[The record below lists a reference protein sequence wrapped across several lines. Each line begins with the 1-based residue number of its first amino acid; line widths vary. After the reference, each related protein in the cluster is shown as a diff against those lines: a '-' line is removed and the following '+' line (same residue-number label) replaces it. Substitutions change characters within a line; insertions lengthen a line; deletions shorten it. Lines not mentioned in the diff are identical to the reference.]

1 MFYLL
6 YGADEFSRQ
15 EALAQMRH
23 KLGDP
28 TTASLNTTLLDGRTL
43 TLADLQAAC
52 DTVPFLADK
61 RLVIVEGLAA
71 RWERR
76 GPVAAEGA
84 AEPKPLSKSD
94 RGLEEA
100 LQGYLGQLPAS
111 TRLVFVDDEVS
122 ANNPLLRLAKAHSGY
137 VKEFK
142 PLRGR
147 ELHAWIAERVKQKG
161 GRITNEAMAALAV
174 FVGENLRLLDQE
186 IEKLLTY
193 SGPGRDVQKAD
204 VEALVPYAREARIFD
219 LVDAIGQRQREPAL
233 RLLHQM
239 LDDGTAPAYLMVMF
253 ARQFRMLL
261 QARELLDGGA
271 GKEAIVAALK
281 LHPFVADK
289 VLLQARNFTLEH
301 LERIYRRLLDADIAM
316 KTGRAEETVTLDL
329 LVVELTGG

>member
-15 EALAQMRH
+15 EALAQMKH

-28 TTASLNTTLLDGRTL
+28 TTASLNTTLLDGRSL

-84 AEPKPLSKSD
+84 AEPKPLAKSD
-94 RGLEEA
+94 RELEEA
-100 LQGYLGQLPAS
+100 LQSYLGQLPAS

-122 ANNPLLRLAKAHSGY
+122 ASNPLLRLAKAQGGY
-137 VKEFK
+137 VKEYP

-147 ELHAWIAERVKQKG
+147 ELHAWIAERVKRKG
-161 GRITNEAMAALAV
+161 GRITNEAVAALAV

-193 SGPGRDVQKAD
+193 AGPGRDVQKAD

-239 LDDGTAPAYLMVMF
+239 LDEGTAPAYLMVMF

-301 LERIYRRLLDADIAM
+301 LEHIYRRLLDADVAM
-316 KTGRAEETVTLDL
+316 KTGRTEETVALDL

>member
-1 MFYLL
+1 MMFYLL

-15 EALAQMRH
+15 EALAQMKR

-28 TTASLNTTLLDGRTL
+28 TTASLNTTLLDGRSL

-76 GPVAAEGA
+76 QPGEGV
-84 AEPKPLSKSD
+84 EPKPLTKSD
-94 RGLEEA
+94 RELEEA

-122 ANNPLLRLAKAHSGY
+122 ASNPLLRLAKIHSGY
-137 VKEFK
+137 VKEF
-142 PLRGR
+142 PPRRGR

-161 GRITNEAMAALAV
+161 GRITNEAVAALAV

-193 SGPGRDVQKAD
+193 AGPGRDLQKAD

-219 LVDAIGQRQREPAL
+219 LVDAIGQRQRETAL

-253 ARQFRMLL
+253 ARQFRLLL
-261 QARELLDGGA
+261 QGRELLDGGA

-301 LERIYRRLLDADIAM
+301 LERIYRRLLDADVAM
-316 KTGRAEETVTLDL
+316 KTGRAEETVALDL

>member
-1 MFYLL
+1 MMFYLL

-15 EALAQMRH
+15 EALAQMKH

-28 TTASLNTTLLDGRTL
+28 TTASLNTTILDGRSL
-43 TLADLQAAC
+43 TLAALQAAC

-76 GPVAAEGA
+76 QPGEGV
-84 AEPKPLSKSD
+84 EPKPLAKSD
-94 RGLEEA
+94 RELEEA

-122 ANNPLLRLAKAHSGY
+122 ASNPLLRLAKAHSGY
-137 VKEFK
+137 VKEF
-142 PLRGR
+142 PPRRGR

-161 GRITNEAMAALAV
+161 GRITNEAVAALAV

-193 SGPGRDVQKAD
+193 AGPGRDLQKAD

-219 LVDAIGQRQREPAL
+219 LVDAIGQRQRETAL

-253 ARQFRMLL
+253 ARQFRLLL
-261 QARELLDGGA
+261 QGRELLDGGA

-301 LERIYRRLLDADIAM
+301 LERIYRRLLDADVAM
-316 KTGRAEETVTLDL
+316 KTGRAEETVALDL

>member
-1 MFYLL
+1 MMFYLL

-15 EALAQMRH
+15 EALAQMKR

-28 TTASLNTTLLDGRTL
+28 TTASLNTTILDGRSL
-43 TLADLQAAC
+43 TLAALQAAC

-76 GPVAAEGA
+76 QPGEGV
-84 AEPKPLSKSD
+84 EPKPLAKSD
-94 RGLEEA
+94 RELEEA

-122 ANNPLLRLAKAHSGY
+122 ASNPLLRLAKAHSGY
-137 VKEFK
+137 VKEF
-142 PLRGR
+142 PPRRGR

-161 GRITNEAMAALAV
+161 GRITNEAVAALAV

-193 SGPGRDVQKAD
+193 AGPGRDLQKAD

-219 LVDAIGQRQREPAL
+219 LVDAIGQRQRETAL

-253 ARQFRMLL
+253 ARQFRLLL
-261 QARELLDGGA
+261 QGRELLDGGA

-301 LERIYRRLLDADIAM
+301 LERIYRRLLDADVAM
-316 KTGRAEETVTLDL
+316 KTGRAEETVALDL

>member
-15 EALAQMRH
+15 EALAQMKH

-28 TTASLNTTLLDGRTL
+28 TTASLNTTILDGRSL

-76 GPVAAEGA
+76 QPGEGV
-84 AEPKPLSKSD
+84 EPKPLAKSD
-94 RGLEEA
+94 RELEEA

-122 ANNPLLRLAKAHSGY
+122 AKHPLLRLAKVHGGY
-137 VKEFK
+137 VKEYP

-147 ELHAWIAERVKQKG
+147 DLHTWIAKRVAQKG
-161 GRITNEAMAALAV
+161 GRITTEAVAALAA

-193 SGPGRDVQKAD
+193 TGPEREIQKAD

-219 LVDAIGQRQREPAL
+219 LVDAIGQRQRETAL

-239 LDDGTAPAYLMVMF
+239 LDDGTVPAYLMVMF

-301 LERIYRRLLDADIAM
+301 LERIYRRLLDADVAM
-316 KTGRAEETVTLDL
+316 KTGRAEETVVLDL

>member
-15 EALAQMRH
+15 EALAQMKH

-28 TTASLNTTLLDGRTL
+28 TTASLNTTTLDGRSL

-76 GPVAAEGA
+76 QPGEGV
-84 AEPKPLSKSD
+84 EPKPLAKSD
-94 RGLEEA
+94 RELEEA

-122 ANNPLLRLAKAHSGY
+122 ANNPLLRLAKAQGGY
-137 VKEFK
+137 VKEF
-142 PLRGR
+142 PPRRGR

-161 GRITNEAMAALAV
+161 GRITTEAVAALAV

-193 SGPGRDVQKAD
+193 TGSERDIQKAD

-219 LVDAIGQRQREPAL
+219 LVDAIGQRQRETAL

-239 LDDGTAPAYLMVMF
+239 LDDGAAPAYLMVMF

-261 QARELLDGGA
+261 QGRELLDGGA

-301 LERIYRRLLDADIAM
+301 LERIYRRLLDADLAM
-316 KTGRAEETVTLDL
+316 KTGRAEETVALDL

>member
-15 EALAQMRH
+15 EALAQMKH

-28 TTASLNTTLLDGRTL
+28 TTASLNTTLLDGRSL

-76 GPVAAEGA
+76 QPGEGV
-84 AEPKPLSKSD
+84 EPKPFAKSD
-94 RGLEEA
+94 RELEEA
-100 LQGYLGQLPAS
+100 LQGYLGQLPDS

-122 ANNPLLRLAKAHSGY
+122 ASNPLLRLAKAHSGY
-137 VKEFK
+137 VKEF
-142 PLRGR
+142 PPRRGR

-161 GRITNEAMAALAV
+161 GRITNEAVAALAV

-219 LVDAIGQRQREPAL
+219 LVDAIGQRQRETAL

-239 LDDGTAPAYLMVMF
+239 LDEGTAPAYLMVMF

-261 QARELLDGGA
+261 QGRELLDGGA

-289 VLLQARNFTLEH
+289 VLLQGRNFTMEH
-301 LERIYRRLLDADIAM
+301 LERIYRRLLDADVAM
-316 KTGRAEETVTLDL
+316 KTGRAEETVALDL

>member
-1 MFYLL
+1 MMFYLL

-15 EALAQMRH
+15 EALAQMKR

-28 TTASLNTTLLDGRTL
+28 TTASLNTTILDGRSL
-43 TLADLQAAC
+43 TLAALQAAC

-76 GPVAAEGA
+76 QPGEGV
-84 AEPKPLSKSD
+84 EPKPLAKSD
-94 RGLEEA
+94 RELEEA

-122 ANNPLLRLAKAHSGY
+122 ASNPLLRLAKAHSGY
-137 VKEFK
+137 VKEF
-142 PLRGR
+142 PPRRGR

-161 GRITNEAMAALAV
+161 GRITSEAVAVLAV

-193 SGPGRDVQKAD
+193 AGPGRDLQKAD

-219 LVDAIGQRQREPAL
+219 LVDAIGQRQRETAL

-253 ARQFRMLL
+253 ARQFRLLL
-261 QARELLDGGA
+261 QGRELLDGGA

-301 LERIYRRLLDADIAM
+301 LERIYRRLLDADVAM
-316 KTGRAEETVTLDL
+316 KTGRAEETVALDL

>member
-15 EALAQMRH
+15 EALAQMKH

-28 TTASLNTTLLDGRTL
+28 TTASLNTTILDGRSL

-76 GPVAAEGA
+76 QPGEGV
-84 AEPKPLSKSD
+84 EPKPLAKSD
-94 RGLEEA
+94 RELEEA

-122 ANNPLLRLAKAHSGY
+122 ASNPLLRLAKAHSGY
-137 VKEFK
+137 VKEF
-142 PLRGR
+142 PPRRGR

-161 GRITNEAMAALAV
+161 GRITNEAVAALAV

-193 SGPGRDVQKAD
+193 TGPGRDLQKAD

-219 LVDAIGQRQREPAL
+219 LVDAIGQRQRETAL

-253 ARQFRMLL
+253 ARQFRLLL
-261 QARELLDGGA
+261 QGRELLDGGA

-301 LERIYRRLLDADIAM
+301 LERIYRRLLDADVAM
-316 KTGRAEETVTLDL
+316 KTGRAEETVALDL

>member
-1 MFYLL
+1 MMFYLL

-15 EALAQMRH
+15 EALAQMKQ

-28 TTASLNTTLLDGRTL
+28 TTASLNTTILDGRSL

-76 GPVAAEGA
+76 RPGEGVEA
-84 AEPKPLSKSD
+84 RPLAKSD
-94 RGLEEA
+94 CELEEA
-100 LQGYLGQLPAS
+100 LQSYLGQLPAS
-111 TRLVFVDDEVS
+111 TRLVFLDDEVS
-122 ANNPLLRLAKAHSGY
+122 ANNPLLRQAKAQGGY
-137 VKEFK
+137 VKEFR

-147 ELHAWIAERVKQKG
+147 ELHAWIAKRVAQKG
-161 GRITNEAMAALAV
+161 GYITNEAVVALAV

-193 SGPGRDVQKAD
+193 TGPERDIQKAD

-219 LVDAIGQRQREPAL
+219 LVDAIGQRQRETAL

-253 ARQFRMLL
+253 TRQFRMLL

-301 LERIYRRLLDADIAM
+301 LERIYRRLLDADVAM
-316 KTGRAEETVTLDL
+316 KTGRAEETVALDL